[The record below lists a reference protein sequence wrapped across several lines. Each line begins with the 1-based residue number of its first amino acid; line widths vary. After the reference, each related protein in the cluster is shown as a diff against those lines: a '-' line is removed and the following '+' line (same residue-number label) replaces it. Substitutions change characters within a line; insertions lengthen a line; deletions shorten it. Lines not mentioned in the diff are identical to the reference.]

1 MSLRAFAVLAAVAA
15 GGAALLFGPVA
26 VLDAARWLR
35 RRLGYEVPAPW
46 LRPSPARWVREPRA
60 AQQRHGRHPSLRG
73 WHGDGTG
80 CISYEEEAEWAV
92 LRARLEAEQDEWRR
106 QP

>member
-15 GGAALLFGPVA
+15 GGAALAVRPHGGPGRRQVA
-26 VLDAARWLR
+26 PPPPRLR
-35 RRLGYEVPAPW
+35 GPAPW
-46 LRPSPARWVREPRA
+46 LRPSPARWERRRLAGERC
-60 AQQRHGRHPSLRG
+60 RGRHPALRG

-92 LRARLEAEQDEWRR
+92 LRARLEAEQDEWR